1 MNKMKNYSLQIL
13 LFLFTFSLFAQEAK
27 IEGKYY
33 SSTQG
38 EPIYFPIGKLSFA
51 DRVVDFT
58 VGNPAASDDFSN
70 PEEALGEPNYV
81 HYRVPRYVSLGC
93 GGQITLEFTDN
104 GFIDMEG
111 PDLYVWEVG
120 PSEESFQFEISKDG
134 KTWLDLGIV
143 SGGKSYI
150 DIAPVVTD
158 IRDIF
163 YFVRITD
170 QRDICSGNTPGA
182 DIDAVGTISG
192 VVKINLNADV
202 LFDFDRFNLKRDAQA
217 TIDSLAS
224 QIAGVGMAKI
234 IVEGHTDNIGPQ
246 NYNMNLSQRRANS
259 VLNQLKTG
267 LKDRG
272 VYEFESEAHGFSKPR
287 ATNETPEGRQLN
299 RRVEVV
305 VVPHRDFYKK
315 RE

>member
-1 MNKMKNYSLQIL
+1 MNYFSSIL
-13 LFLFTFSLFAQEAK
+13 FFLLCPLILVAQETL

-33 SSTQG
+33 TTTRG
-38 EPIYFPIGKLSFA
+38 EPIYMPIGKISFA

-58 VGNPAASDDFSN
+58 IGNPAASEDFSE
-70 PEEALGEPNYV
+70 PEEALGEPNYT

-111 PDLYVWEVG
+111 PDIYVWEVG

-134 KTWLDLGIV
+134 KEWLDLGVIP
-143 SGGKSYI
+143 GGKSFI

-158 IRDIF
+158 VRDIF

-170 QRDICSGNTPGA
+170 QKEICSGDTPGA

-202 LFDFDRFNLKRDAQA
+202 LFDFDRFNLKEDAQE
-217 TIDSLAS
+217 TLDSLAS
-224 QIAGVGMAKI
+224 QIAKVGMAKI
-234 IVEGHTDNIGPQ
+234 IIEGHTDNVGSH
-246 NYNMNLSQRRANS
+246 NYNIRLSNRRANS
-259 VLNQLKTG
+259 VLNQLKKG
-267 LKDRG
+267 LKDKG
-272 VYEFESEAHGFSKPR
+272 IYDFESEAHGFTRPR
-287 ATNETPEGRQLN
+287 ATNENAEGRQLN
-299 RRVEVV
+299 RRVEII
-305 VVPHRDFYKK
+305 VVPHRDFYK
-315 RE
+315 RRN

>member
-1 MNKMKNYSLQIL
+1 MKRLSIYI
-13 LFLFTFSLFAQEAK
+13 FFFSSISFFSQDLV

-33 SSTQG
+33 TSTRG
-38 EPIYFPIGKLSFA
+38 EPIYMPIGKISFA
-51 DRVVDFT
+51 DKVIDFT
-58 VGNPAASDDFSN
+58 IGNPAASDEFSN
-70 PEEALGEPNYV
+70 PEEALGEPNYT

-93 GGQITLEFTDN
+93 GGQLTLEFTDN

-134 KTWLDLGIV
+134 KEWLDLGII
-143 SGGKSYI
+143 SGGKSFI

-158 IRDIF
+158 DRDIF

-170 QRDICSGNTPGA
+170 QKEICSGDTPGA

-202 LFDFDRFNLKRDAQA
+202 LFDFDRFNLKEGALE

-224 QIAGVGMAKI
+224 QIARVGMAKI
-234 IVEGHTDNIGPQ
+234 IVEGHTDNIGSHD
-246 NYNMNLSQRRANS
+246 YNIYLSQRRANS
-259 VLNQLKTG
+259 VLNRLKRG
-267 LKDRG
+267 LKDKG
-272 VYEFESEAHGFSKPR
+272 IYDFESEAHGFKKPR
-287 ATNETPEGRQLN
+287 ATNENAEGRQLN
-299 RRVEVV
+299 RRVEIIVL
-305 VVPHRDFYKK
+305 PHRDFYK
-315 RE
+315 RRD